1 MDRKSFIFCVIA
13 TCLFII
19 LIIWRNANQD
29 DLKKNGVVVEAKILR
44 VNLGGKVGGGFECL
58 INYNGLDKQMS
69 SPSSIVKGSFDF
81 VGKSFP
87 AMYLPKKDILEVLI
101 TPKDFEKFKIPFPDS
116 LNWVMPYVLRQ

>member
-1 MDRKSFIFCVIA
+1 
-13 TCLFII
+13 
-19 LIIWRNANQD
+19 
-29 DLKKNGVVVEAKILR
+29 
-44 VNLGGKVGGGFECL
+44 
-58 INYNGLDKQMS
+58 MS